1 MSPIT
6 LYTYPESTSI
16 APHILLHEIGV
27 QFETVDITSAEDGLE
42 ELRKLNPKARIPVLI
57 IDDQVIT
64 ESTAIMT
71 AIAQLAPEKHL
82 LGKTNL
88 EVVRVYEWLNWLS
101 GTLHGHAWGMVFRPE
116 RYIDDVSM
124 HDAVRAKGM
133 VAAKEIYEMVEDHLR
148 GVHAVGDGLTVVDAF
163 LYVFYRWATSTKWS
177 VEYNTVK
184 RQKLFQNTPKDR
196 SAFPALQA
204 AVKPHIESFNAL
216 WEESLVDAGLK
227 DIGIQTVVDGD
238 PRNPSRSIA
247 RNRLDLRVTEVLLEK
262 AVLPPT
268 NKYSIQD
275 RNIYPAECRERH
287 ATYRGKLRA
296 RLQYRI
302 NNGDWKESVRDIG
315 QMPIMLRS
323 NRCHLE
329 RFSPAEMVRRKE
341 ESEELGG
348 YFIVNGNEKLIRM
361 LIASR
366 RNYPMAISRHAF
378 TNRGPTFSKFGIQI
392 RSVRP
397 DQSSQTNVLHYLT
410 DGNVTFRFS
419 WRKNEYLIPVVMI
432 LKALV
437 ETNDREIAESI
448 IGSSS
453 SKSPNSFVSDRTEL
467 LLRTYK
473 AYNLKTRAQTLAYLG
488 EKFRPVLGLPITTP
502 DEKIGEEFLRKIVLP
517 HLGNVDVTAAQNNDK
532 FQLMLFMI
540 RKLYALAAGDCSL
553 DNPDAVSNQ
562 EVLLGGF
569 LYGMILK
576 EGIHDWLVGIGLAA
590 REWLRMK
597 NGAKFTDPG
606 FEADFLPK
614 IVRRTNENIGG
625 KLEYFLSTGNL
636 VSQTGLDQSQTSGF
650 TIVAEKI
657 NFYRFIS
664 HFRCIHRGTFF
675 AQLKTTT
682 VRKLLPESWGFLCP
696 VHTPDGSPC
705 GLLNHLAHQCMVQ
718 IKKIDTSG
726 IEKAVIQLGLSP
738 VPAMDI
744 EDSLSVQLDGRILGY
759 CHAKRARDISQL
771 LRHWKV
777 NGEHSIPT
785 ELEIGFVPTSNG
797 GLYPGLYLF
806 TDPSRMLRPVR
817 YIAADKNDFVGP
829 FEQQYMNIACV
840 EVDIIPN
847 LTTHIEHKPTNIFS
861 ILANMTPFSD
871 FNQSP
876 RNMYQCQMSKQ
887 AMGTPSSNMMCRT
900 DNKAYLL
907 QTGQTPVV
915 RPPLYNEYGLDNFPN
930 GMNAVVAVISYTGYD
945 MDDAMIINKSAH
957 ERGFGDGV
965 IYKTKVYNLD
975 EKSRAARS
983 KTEIKSL
990 FGFAEG
996 DPNISPEAHS
1006 ALDSDGLPGIG
1017 TRVKEGDIVLAY
1029 HSVMFDPS
1037 EGKLKNL
1044 DGKTSF
1050 YKYKE
1055 AEEAW
1060 IDQVRLIGSEN
1071 GDQPCQAI
1079 SIKYRI
1085 PRRPIIGDKFSSRH
1099 GQKGVCSMLWPSE
1112 DMPFSETGIQPDV
1125 IINPHAFPSR
1135 MTIGMFVESLAGK
1148 SGALHGLAQDCT
1160 PFSFDEDNT
1169 AGNFFGDQLRQAG
1182 YNFYGNEPMY
1192 SGITGKEFAAD
1203 IYMGVVYYQRL
1214 RHMVSDKFQVR
1225 TTGPVNALHG
1235 QPIKGRSKGGG
1246 IRVGEMERDSLIAH
1260 GCMSLLQD
1268 RLMDCSDKTR
1278 AWVCRSCGSF
1288 ISTMMVP
1295 NQFTLGK
1302 RGGRVQPSGIVRC
1315 RACARPA
1322 AFEDSKLNVWEDGA
1336 GRKYFG
1342 GDNTTVVFVPQV
1354 LRLLDVELSTMG
1366 VRTRFDIE
1374 N

>member
-1 MSPIT
+1 MST
-6 LYTYPESTSI
+6 TTTQTST
-16 APHILLHEIGV
+16 
-27 QFETVDITSAEDGLE
+27 
-42 ELRKLNPKARIPVLI
+42 K
-57 IDDQVIT
+57 
-64 ESTAIMT
+64 
-71 AIAQLAPEKHL
+71 
-82 LGKTNL
+82 
-88 EVVRVYEWLNWLS
+88 
-101 GTLHGHAWGMVFRPE
+101 
-116 RYIDDVSM
+116 
-124 HDAVRAKGM
+124 
-133 VAAKEIYEMVEDHLR
+133 
-148 GVHAVGDGLTVVDAF
+148 
-163 LYVFYRWATSTKWS
+163 TKWS
-177 VEYNTVK
+177 VEYDTV
-184 RQKLFQNTPKDR
+184 RRHKLFRNTPKDR
-196 SAFPALQA
+196 SAYPNLQA

-216 WEESLVDAGLK
+216 WDEGLIDAGLK
-227 DIGIQTVVDGD
+227 DIGTYTVVDGD
-238 PRNPSRSIA
+238 PRNPSRDIP
-247 RNRLDLRVTEVLLEK
+247 RNKLDLKVTEILLEK
-262 AVLPPT
+262 STLPPS
-268 NKYSIQD
+268 NKHAVDD

-287 ATYRGKLRA
+287 STYRGRLKA
-296 RLQYRI
+296 RLQYRV
-302 NNGDWKESVRDIG
+302 NNGQWQESIRDLG

-323 NRCHLE
+323 NKCHLE
-329 RFSPAEMVRRKE
+329 KLSPAQLVRRKE
-341 ESEELGG
+341 EAEELGG

-361 LIASR
+361 LIAIR
-366 RNYPMAISRHAF
+366 RNYPMAISRNAF
-378 TNRGPTFSKFGIQI
+378 QGRGPTFSNLGISI

-397 DQSSQTNVLHYLT
+397 DQTSQTNVLHYLT

-419 WRKNEYLIPVVMI
+419 WRKNEYLVPVVMI

-437 ETNDREIAESI
+437 ETNDREIAEGI

-453 SKSPNSFVSDRTEL
+453 SDKTPSAFVADRTEL

-473 AYNLKTRAQTLAYLG
+473 TYDLKTRARTLAYLG
-488 EKFRPVLGLPITTP
+488 EKFRPVLMQPITLS
-502 DEKIGEEFLRKIVLP
+502 DEDAGHEFLRKIVLP
-517 HLGNVDVTAAQNNDK
+517 HLGNVDVTPAQNNDK
-532 FQLMLFMI
+532 FQLLLFMI
-540 RKLYALAAGDCSL
+540 RKLYALAAGDCAI
-553 DNPDAVSNQ
+553 DNPDAVSSQ

-576 EGIHDWLVGIGLAA
+576 ENIYEWLASIGLTA
-590 REWLRMK
+590 REWSRTK
-597 NGAKFTDPG
+597 NGLPFSDPS
-606 FEADFLPK
+606 FAADFLPK
-614 IVRRTNENIGG
+614 IVRRTNENIAAR
-625 KLEYFLSTGNL
+625 LEYFLSTGNL

-664 HFRCIHRGTFF
+664 HFRCIHRGAFF

-696 VHTPDGSPC
+696 VHTPDGTPC
-705 GLLNHLAHQCMVQ
+705 GLLNHLAHQCQVQ
-718 IKKIDTSG
+718 IKRLDTSG
-726 IEKAVIQLGLSP
+726 IEKAVVQFGLASSP
-738 VPAMDI
+738 SMALNEGLP
-744 EDSLSVQLDGRILGY
+744 VQLDGRILGY
-759 CHAKRARDISQL
+759 CSSKRAREIAQL

-777 NGEHSIPT
+777 NGEHNIPN
-785 ELEIGFVPTSNG
+785 ELEIGHIPTSNG

-806 TDPSRMLRPVR
+806 SDPSRMLRPVK
-817 YIAADKNDFVGP
+817 YIPADKLDYVGP
-829 FEQQYMNIACV
+829 LEQQYMNIACV
-840 EVDIIPN
+840 DADIIPN
-847 LTTHIEHKPTNIFS
+847 LTTHIEYKPTNILS

-945 MDDAMIINKSAH
+945 MDDAMIINKSSH

-965 IYKTKVYNLD
+965 IYKTKVYKLN
-975 EKSRAARS
+975 EEERVSRS
-983 KTEIKSL
+983 KTDIKSL
-990 FGFAEG
+990 FGFADN
-996 DPNISPEAHS
+996 DPNVSKES
-1006 ALDSDGLPGIG
+1006 VQSLDPDGLPSIG
-1017 TRVKEGDIVLAY
+1017 TKVSEGSIVAAY

-1037 EGKLKNL
+1037 EGKLKSL
-1044 DGKTSF
+1044 DRRTLYF
-1050 YKYKE
+1050 KYKD
-1055 AEEAW
+1055 AEEAY
-1060 IDQVRLIGSEN
+1060 IDQIRLIGSES

-1099 GQKGVCSMLWPSE
+1099 GQKGVLSMLWPSQ

-1160 PFSFDEDNT
+1160 PFSFSEDHT
-1169 AGNFFGDQLRQAG
+1169 AGNFFGDQLREAG

-1192 SGITGKEFAAD
+1192 SGITGQEFAAD

-1260 GCMSLLQD
+1260 GCAYLLQD

-1278 AWVCRSCGSF
+1278 AWVCRACGSF
-1288 ISTMMVP
+1288 LSTMMVP
-1295 NQFTLGK
+1295 NQFTVGRK
-1302 RGGRVQPSGIVRC
+1302 GGRVEPSGMVRC
-1315 RACARPA
+1315 RSCARPA
-1322 AFEDSKLNVWEDGA
+1322 VFEDGKVEMWEDGA
-1336 GRKYFG
+1336 GRKFVG
-1342 GDNTTVVFVPQV
+1342 GDDTTVVNVPGV
-1354 LRLLDVELSTMG
+1354 LRYLDVELAAMG
-1366 VRTRFDIE
+1366 VRTKFEIE

>member
-1 MSPIT
+1 MSAT
-6 LYTYPESTSI
+6 
-16 APHILLHEIGV
+16 
-27 QFETVDITSAEDGLE
+27 
-42 ELRKLNPKARIPVLI
+42 
-57 IDDQVIT
+57 
-64 ESTAIMT
+64 MT
-71 AIAQLAPEKHL
+71 Q
-82 LGKTNL
+82 TN
-88 EVVRVYEWLNWLS
+88 
-101 GTLHGHAWGMVFRPE
+101 
-116 RYIDDVSM
+116 
-124 HDAVRAKGM
+124 
-133 VAAKEIYEMVEDHLR
+133 
-148 GVHAVGDGLTVVDAF
+148 
-163 LYVFYRWATSTKWS
+163 TKWS
-177 VEYNTVK
+177 VEYDTV
-184 RQKLFQNTPKDR
+184 RRHKLFRNTPKDR

-216 WEESLVDAGLK
+216 WDENLIDAGLK
-227 DIGIQTVVDGD
+227 DIGIHTVVDGD
-238 PRNPSRSIA
+238 LRNPSRAIQ
-247 RNRLDLRVTEVLLEK
+247 RNKLDLRVTELILEK
-262 AVLPPT
+262 PTLPPS
-268 NKYSIQD
+268 NKFSFEN
-275 RNIYPAECRERH
+275 RNIYPSECRERH
-287 ATYRGKLRA
+287 TTYRGRLRA
-296 RLQYRI
+296 RLQYRL
-302 NNGDWKESVRDIG
+302 NNGDWQESVRDLG

-329 RFSPAEMVRRKE
+329 KFSPAQMVRHKE
-341 ESEELGG
+341 ESEEMGG

-361 LIASR
+361 LIATR
-366 RNYPMAISRHAF
+366 RNYPMAISRPAF
-378 TNRGPTFSKFGIQI
+378 AARGPTFSKLAIQI

-397 DQSSQTNVLHYLT
+397 DQTSHTNVLHYLT

-419 WRKNEYLIPVVMI
+419 WRKNEYLVPVVMI

-437 ETNDREIAESI
+437 DTNDREIAEGI
-448 IGSSS
+448 IGASSS
-453 SKSPNSFVSDRTEL
+453 NKTPSSFVADRTEL

-473 AYNLKTRAQTLAYLG
+473 AYNLKTRTQTLAYLG
-488 EKFRPVLGLPITTP
+488 EKFRPVLMQPITMS
-502 DEKIGEEFLRKIVLP
+502 DEKVGEEFLRKIVLP
-517 HLGNVDVTAAQNNDK
+517 HLGNVDVTPAQNNDK
-532 FQLMLFMI
+532 FQLILFMI
-540 RKLYALAAGDCSL
+540 RKLYALAAGDCAL
-553 DNPDAVSNQ
+553 DNPDAVSSQ
-562 EVLLGGF
+562 EILLGGF

-576 EGIHDWLVGIGLAA
+576 ENIYEWLIGIGATA
-590 REWLRMK
+590 REWLRAK
-597 NGAKFTDPG
+597 NDAKFTDPS

-614 IVRRTNENIGG
+614 IVRRTNENIAG

-636 VSQTGLDQSQTSGF
+636 VSQTGLDQSQVSGY
-650 TIVAEKI
+650 TIMAEKI

-664 HFRCIHRGTFF
+664 HFRCIHRGAFF

-696 VHTPDGSPC
+696 VHTPDGAPC
-705 GLLNHLAHQCMVQ
+705 GLLNHLAHQCHVQ
-718 IKKIDTSG
+718 IKRIDTSG
-726 IEKAVIQLGLSP
+726 IEKAVVQLGLAS
-738 VPAMDI
+738 VPSMTVSESI
-744 EDSLSVQLDGRILGY
+744 SVQLDGRILGY
-759 CHAKRARDISQL
+759 CSAKRAREIAQL

-777 NGEHSIPT
+777 NGQHNIPN
-785 ELEIGFVPTSNG
+785 ELEIGHVPTSNG

-806 TDPSRMLRPVR
+806 TDPSRMLRPVK
-817 YIAADKNDFVGP
+817 YIPSDKLDYIGP

-840 EVDIIPN
+840 DADIIPG
-847 LTTHIEHKPTNIFS
+847 LTTHIELKPTNVLS

-945 MDDAMIINKSAH
+945 MDDAMIINKSSH

-965 IYKTKVYNLD
+965 IYKTKVYKLNED
-975 EKSRAARS
+975 SRAARS

-996 DPNISPEAHS
+996 DPNISPEAIQ
-1006 ALDSDGLPGIG
+1006 ALDPDGLPAIG
-1017 TRVKEGDIVLAY
+1017 TKVGEGSIVLAY

-1044 DGKTSF
+1044 DGNTMYF
-1050 YKYKE
+1050 KYKD
-1055 AEEAW
+1055 AEEAY
-1060 IDQVRLIGSEN
+1060 IDQIRLIGAET

-1085 PRRPIIGDKFSSRH
+1085 PRRPVIGDKFSSRH

-1112 DMPFSETGIQPDV
+1112 DMPYSESGIQPDV

-1160 PFSFDEDNT
+1160 PFSFDEDHT
-1169 AGNFFGDQLRQAG
+1169 AGNFFGEQLLQSG

-1203 IYMGVVYYQRL
+1203 IYIGVVYYQRL

-1235 QPIKGRSKGGG
+1235 QPIKGRAKGGG

-1260 GCMSLLQD
+1260 GCAYLLQD
-1268 RLMDCSDKTR
+1268 RLMDCSDKQR
-1278 AWVCRSCGSF
+1278 AWVCRACGSF
-1288 ISTMMVP
+1288 LSTMMVP
-1295 NQFTLGK
+1295 NQFTIK
-1302 RGGRVQPSGIVRC
+1302 RRGGRVEPSGIVRC

-1322 AFEDSKLNVWEDGA
+1322 TFDDAKITVWEDGA
-1336 GRKYFG
+1336 GRKFVG
-1342 GDNTTVVFVPQV
+1342 GDDTTVVNVPGV
-1354 LRLLDVELSTMG
+1354 LRYLDVELAAMG
-1366 VRTRFDIE
+1366 VRTTFEIE
-1374 N
+1374 G

>member
-1 MSPIT
+1 MST
-6 LYTYPESTSI
+6 
-16 APHILLHEIGV
+16 
-27 QFETVDITSAEDGLE
+27 TVTQT
-42 ELRKLNPKARIPVLI
+42 R
-57 IDDQVIT
+57 
-64 ESTAIMT
+64 
-71 AIAQLAPEKHL
+71 
-82 LGKTNL
+82 
-88 EVVRVYEWLNWLS
+88 
-101 GTLHGHAWGMVFRPE
+101 
-116 RYIDDVSM
+116 
-124 HDAVRAKGM
+124 
-133 VAAKEIYEMVEDHLR
+133 
-148 GVHAVGDGLTVVDAF
+148 
-163 LYVFYRWATSTKWS
+163 TSTKWS
-177 VEYNTVK
+177 VEYDTV
-184 RQKLFQNTPKDR
+184 RRHKLFKNPPKDR
-196 SAFPALQA
+196 SAYPALQA
-204 AVKPHIESFNAL
+204 AVKPHIEAFNAL
-216 WEESLVDAGLK
+216 WDEGLIDAGLK
-227 DIGIQTVVDGD
+227 DIGTYTVVDGD
-238 PRNPSRSIA
+238 LRNPTPGVSR
-247 RNRLDLRVTEVLLEK
+247 NKLDLRVTELLLEK
-262 AVLPPT
+262 PTLPPS
-268 NKYSIQD
+268 NKSAIDD

-287 ATYRGKLRA
+287 TSYRGRLKA
-296 RLQYRI
+296 RLQYRL
-302 NNGDWKESVRDIG
+302 NNGQWQESVRDVG

-323 NRCHLE
+323 NKCHLE
-329 RFSPAEMVRRKE
+329 KFSPAQMVRYKE
-341 ESEELGG
+341 EAEELGG

-361 LIASR
+361 LIATR
-366 RNYPMAISRHAF
+366 RNYPMAISRNAF
-378 TNRGPTFSKFGIQI
+378 QGRGPSFSTFGMSI

-397 DQSSQTNVLHYLT
+397 DQTSQTNVLHYLT

-419 WRKNEYLIPVVMI
+419 WRKNEFLVPVVMI
-432 LKALV
+432 LKALI
-437 ETNDREIAESI
+437 ETSDREIAEGI
-448 IGSSS
+448 IGLSES
-453 SKSPNSFVSDRTEL
+453 SKSPSAFVADRTEL

-473 AYNLKTRAQTLAYLG
+473 TYGLKTRLQTISYLG
-488 EKFRPVLGLPITTP
+488 TKFRPVLNLPITMS
-502 DEKIGEEFLRKIVLP
+502 DEKVGEEFLRKIVLP
-517 HLGNVDVTAAQNNDK
+517 HLGNVDVTPAQNHDK
-532 FQLMLFMI
+532 FQLLLYMI
-540 RKLYALAAGDCSL
+540 RKLYALAAGDCAL
-553 DNPDAVSNQ
+553 DNPDAVSSQ

-576 EGIHDWLVGIGLAA
+576 ENIYEWLIAIGNTA
-590 REWLRMK
+590 REWSRTKSGLP
-597 NGAKFTDPG
+597 FSDPS

-614 IVRRTNENIGG
+614 IVRKTNENLAQ

-636 VSQTGLDQSQTSGF
+636 VSQTGLDLSQTSGF

-705 GLLNHLAHQCMVQ
+705 GLLNHLAHQCQVQ
-718 IKKIDTSG
+718 IKRIDTSG
-726 IEKAVIQLGLSP
+726 IEKKVVQLGLSSNP
-738 VPAMDI
+738 SM
-744 EDSLSVQLDGRILGY
+744 SLDEGLPVQLDGRILGY
-759 CHAKRARDISQL
+759 CPPKRAKEIAQL

-777 NGEHSIPT
+777 NGEHEIPT
-785 ELEIGFVPTSNG
+785 ELEIGYVHPSNG

-806 TDPSRMLRPVR
+806 TDPARMLRPVK
-817 YIAADKNDFVGP
+817 YIPSDKIDYVGP

-840 EVDIIPN
+840 DADIIPN
-847 LTTHIEHKPTNIFS
+847 LTTHIEYKPTNILS

-945 MDDAMIINKSAH
+945 MDDAMIINKSSH

-965 IYKTKVYNLD
+965 IYKTKVYKLNED
-975 EKSRAARS
+975 SRATRS

-990 FGFAEG
+990 FGFADS
-996 DPNISPEAHS
+996 DPNISPEAHKS
-1006 ALDSDGLPGIG
+1006 LDSDGIISIG
-1017 TRVKEGDIVLAY
+1017 SKVSEGSIVLAW

-1044 DGKTSF
+1044 DGKTVYF
-1050 YKYKE
+1050 KYKDT
-1055 AEEAW
+1055 EEAY
-1060 IDQVRLIGSEN
+1060 IDQIRLIGSET

-1099 GQKGVCSMLWPSE
+1099 GQKGVLSMLWPSQ
-1112 DMPFSETGIQPDV
+1112 DMPFSESGIQPDV

-1169 AGNFFGDQLRQAG
+1169 AGNFFGDQLNKAG

-1203 IYMGVVYYQRL
+1203 IYVGVVYYQRL

-1260 GCMSLLQD
+1260 GCAFLLQD

-1288 ISTMMVP
+1288 LSTMMVP
-1295 NQFTLGK
+1295 NQFTTGRK
-1302 RGGRVQPSGIVRC
+1302 GGRVEPSGIVRC
-1315 RACARPA
+1315 RACARA
-1322 AFEDSKLNVWEDGA
+1322 ATFDDSRMVVWEDGS
-1336 GRKYFG
+1336 GRKFVG
-1342 GDNTTVVFVPQV
+1342 GDNTTVVNVPGV
-1354 LRLLDVELSTMG
+1354 LRYLDVELAAMG
-1366 VRTRFDIE
+1366 VKTTFEIE

>member
-1 MSPIT
+1 MSPT
-6 LYTYPESTSI
+6 T
-16 APHILLHEIGV
+16 
-27 QFETVDITSAEDGLE
+27 
-42 ELRKLNPKARIPVLI
+42 
-57 IDDQVIT
+57 
-64 ESTAIMT
+64 TAT
-71 AIAQLAPEKHL
+71 ATHT
-82 LGKTNL
+82 KT
-88 EVVRVYEWLNWLS
+88 R
-101 GTLHGHAWGMVFRPE
+101 
-116 RYIDDVSM
+116 
-124 HDAVRAKGM
+124 
-133 VAAKEIYEMVEDHLR
+133 
-148 GVHAVGDGLTVVDAF
+148 
-163 LYVFYRWATSTKWS
+163 TKTDWS
-177 VEYNTVK
+177 VEYDTV
-184 RQKLFQNTPKDR
+184 RRHKLFRNTPKDR
-196 SAFPALQA
+196 SAYPALQA
-204 AVKPHIESFNAL
+204 AVKPHVESFNAL
-216 WEESLVDAGLK
+216 WDEGLIDAGLK
-227 DIGIQTVVDGD
+227 DIGTYTVVDGD
-238 PRNPSRSIA
+238 ARNPSKAIH
-247 RNRLDLRVTEVLLEK
+247 RNKLDLRVTELILEK
-262 AVLPPT
+262 PTLPPS
-268 NKYSIQD
+268 NKFAIED

-287 ATYRGKLRA
+287 ASYRGRLKA
-296 RLQYRI
+296 RLQYRV
-302 NNGDWKESVRDIG
+302 NKGEWQESVRDLG

-323 NRCHLE
+323 NKCHLE
-329 RFSPAEMVRRKE
+329 KFSPAQMVRHKE
-341 ESEELGG
+341 EAEELGG

-361 LIASR
+361 LIATR
-366 RNYPMAISRHAF
+366 RNYPMAISRSAF
-378 TNRGPTFSKFGIQI
+378 QARGPTFSKLAMSI

-397 DQSSQTNVLHYLT
+397 DQTSQTNVLHYLT

-419 WRKNEYLIPVVMI
+419 WRKNEYLVPVVMI

-437 ETNDREIAESI
+437 ETNDREIAEGI
-448 IGSSS
+448 IGSNS
-453 SKSPNSFVSDRTEL
+453 SKKAPSSFVADRTEL

-473 AYNLKTRAQTLAYLG
+473 AYNLKTRQQTLAYLG
-488 EKFRPVLGLPITTP
+488 EKFRPVLMQPITIS
-502 DEKIGEEFLRKIVLP
+502 DEKVGEEFLRKVVLP
-517 HLGNVDVTAAQNNDK
+517 HLGNVDVSPAQNNDK
-532 FQLMLFMI
+532 FQLLLFMI
-540 RKLYALAAGDCSL
+540 RKLYALAAGDCAL
-553 DNPDAVSNQ
+553 DNPDAVSSQ

-576 EGIHDWLVGIGLAA
+576 ENIYEWLVGIGAAA
-590 REWLRMK
+590 RDWSRTK
-597 NGAKFTDPG
+597 NGAQFSEPS

-614 IVRRTNENIGG
+614 IVRRTNENLAG

-636 VSQTGLDQSQTSGF
+636 VSQTGLDLSQTSGF

-705 GLLNHLAHQCMVQ
+705 GLLNHLAHQCQVQ
-718 IKKIDTSG
+718 IKRIDTSG
-726 IEKAVIQLGLSP
+726 IEKAIVRMGLSP
-738 VPAMDI
+738 TAPMALRDG
-744 EDSLSVQLDGRILGY
+744 LSVQLDGRILGF
-759 CHAKRARDISQL
+759 CPAKRAREIAQL

-777 NGEHSIPT
+777 NGEHNIPN
-785 ELEIGFVPTSNG
+785 ELEIGYIPTSNG

-806 TDPSRMLRPVR
+806 SDPSRMLRPVK
-817 YIAADKNDFVGP
+817 YIPTEKLDYVGP

-840 EVDIIPN
+840 DADIIPN
-847 LTTHIEHKPTNIFS
+847 LTTHIEFKPSNILS

-887 AMGTPSSNMMCRT
+887 AMGTPSSNLMCRT

-945 MDDAMIINKSAH
+945 MDDAMIINKSSH

-965 IYKTKVYNLD
+965 IYKTKVYRLNED
-975 EKSRAARS
+975 QRAARS

-990 FGFAEG
+990 FGFADG
-996 DPNISPEAHS
+996 DPNISPEIRNYV
-1006 ALDSDGLPGIG
+1006 DEDGLPKIG
-1017 TRVKEGDIVLAY
+1017 AKVGEGSVVLAY

-1044 DGKTSF
+1044 DGNTMYF
-1050 YKYKE
+1050 KYKD
-1055 AEEAW
+1055 AEEAYV
-1060 IDQVRLIGSEN
+1060 DQIRLIGAES

-1099 GQKGVCSMLWPSE
+1099 GQKGVLSMLWPSA
-1112 DMPFSETGIQPDV
+1112 DMPFSESGIQPDV

-1203 IYMGVVYYQRL
+1203 IYIGVVYYQRL

-1260 GCMSLLQD
+1260 GCAYLLQD

-1288 ISTMMVP
+1288 LSTMMVP
-1295 NQFTLGK
+1295 NQFTVGK
-1302 RGGRVQPSGIVRC
+1302 KGGRVEPSGVVRC

-1322 AFEDSKLNVWEDGA
+1322 TFEDSKMAVWEDGA
-1336 GRKYFG
+1336 GKKFVG
-1342 GDNTTVVFVPQV
+1342 GDNTTVVNVPGV
-1354 LRLLDVELSTMG
+1354 LRYLDVELAAMG
-1366 VRTRFDIE
+1366 VRTKFEIE

>member
-1 MSPIT
+1 MST
-6 LYTYPESTSI
+6 TTT
-16 APHILLHEIGV
+16 
-27 QFETVDITSAEDGLE
+27 QT
-42 ELRKLNPKARIPVLI
+42 
-57 IDDQVIT
+57 Q
-64 ESTAIMT
+64 
-71 AIAQLAPEKHL
+71 
-82 LGKTNL
+82 
-88 EVVRVYEWLNWLS
+88 
-101 GTLHGHAWGMVFRPE
+101 
-116 RYIDDVSM
+116 
-124 HDAVRAKGM
+124 
-133 VAAKEIYEMVEDHLR
+133 
-148 GVHAVGDGLTVVDAF
+148 
-163 LYVFYRWATSTKWS
+163 TKWS
-177 VEYNTVK
+177 VEFDTTR
-184 RQKLFQNTPKDR
+184 RQKLFRHTPKDR

-204 AVKPHIESFNAL
+204 AVKPHVESFNAL
-216 WEESLVDAGLK
+216 WDEHLIEAGLK
-227 DIGIQTVVDGD
+227 DIGIYTANDGN
-238 PRNPSRSIA
+238 PRDIRQNVA
-247 RNRLDLRVTEVLLEK
+247 RNKLELRVTEVLLDK
-262 AVLPPT
+262 PILPSS
-268 NKYSIQD
+268 NKFSFQN
-275 RNIYPAECRERH
+275 RNIYPSEARERH
-287 ATYRGKLRA
+287 STYRGKLRA

-302 NNGDWKESVRDIG
+302 NNGDWKESIRELG

-323 NRCHLE
+323 NKCHLE
-329 RFSPAEMVRRKE
+329 KFSPAEMVRHKE

-361 LIASR
+361 LIVPR
-366 RNYPMAISRHAF
+366 RNYPMAISRNAF
-378 TNRGPTFSKFGIQI
+378 TARGPTFSKYGIQI

-419 WRKNEYLIPVVMI
+419 WRKNEFLVPAVMI

-437 ETNDREIAESI
+437 DTNDREIADGI

-453 SKSPNSFVSDRTEL
+453 SSTPSSFVSDRTEL

-473 AYNLKTRAQTLAYLG
+473 VYNLKTKTQTLAYLG
-488 EKFRPVLGLPITTP
+488 EKFRPVLMCPLTMS
-502 DEKIGEEFLRKIVLP
+502 DEKVGEEFLRRIVLP
-517 HLGNVDVTAAQNNDK
+517 HLGNVDVTPAQNNDK
-532 FQLMLFMI
+532 FQLILFMI
-540 RKLYALAAGDCSL
+540 RKLYALAADDCAL
-553 DNPDAVSNQ
+553 DNPDTVSNQ

-576 EGIHDWLVGIGLAA
+576 ESIYEWLVSIGAAA
-590 REWLRMK
+590 RDWCRMK
-597 NGAKFTDPG
+597 NGAQFSDPG
-606 FEADFLPK
+606 FETDFLPK
-614 IVRRTNENIGG
+614 IVRRTNENLAG
-625 KLEYFLSTGNL
+625 KLDYFLSTGNL
-636 VSQTGLDQSQTSGF
+636 VSQTGLDLSQTSGF

-664 HFRCIHRGTFF
+664 HFRCIHRGAFF
-675 AQLKTTT
+675 AQLKTTA

-705 GLLNHLAHQCMVQ
+705 GLLNHLAHQCQVQ
-718 IKKIDTSG
+718 IKKIDTTSV
-726 IEKAVIQLGLSP
+726 EKAVIQLGLSSAP
-738 VPAMDI
+738 TMAV
-744 EDSLSVQLDGRILGY
+744 EDGLAVQLDGRILGY
-759 CHAKRARDISQL
+759 CPAKRAREIAQL

-777 NGEHSIPT
+777 NGENKIPT

-806 TDPSRMLRPVR
+806 ADPSRMIRPVK
-817 YIAADKNDFVGP
+817 YIPSDKLDYVGA

-840 EVDIIPN
+840 DKDIIPQ
-847 LTTHIEHKPTNIFS
+847 LTTHIEYKPTNILS

-915 RPPLYNEYGLDNFPN
+915 RPPLYNEYGLDSFPN

-945 MDDAMIINKSAH
+945 MDDAMIINKSSH

-965 IYKTKVYNLD
+965 IYKTKVYELN
-975 EKSRAARS
+975 ERTKSSRS

-996 DPNISPEAHS
+996 DPNITPEAIS
-1006 ALDSDGLPGIG
+1006 SLDTDGLPAVG
-1017 TRVKEGDIVLAY
+1017 TKVSEGSIVLAH

-1044 DGKTSF
+1044 DGKTSYF
-1050 YKYKE
+1050 KYKDTE
-1055 AEEAW
+1055 AAY
-1060 IDQVRLIGSEN
+1060 IDQIRLIGSES
-1071 GDQPCQAI
+1071 GDLPCQAI

-1112 DMPFSETGIQPDV
+1112 DMPFSESGIQPDV

-1169 AGNFFGDQLRQAG
+1169 AGDFFGDQLRQAG

-1192 SGITGKEFAAD
+1192 SGITGKPFAAD
-1203 IYMGVVYYQRL
+1203 IYLGVVYYQRL

-1260 GCMSLLQD
+1260 GCAYLLQD
-1268 RLMDCSDKTR
+1268 RLMDCSDKQR

-1288 ISTMMVP
+1288 LSTMMVP
-1295 NQFTLGK
+1295 NQFTVGK
-1302 RGGRVQPSGIVRC
+1302 RGGRVEPSGIVRC

-1322 AFEDSKLNVWEDGA
+1322 SFNDSKMAVWEDGS
-1336 GRKYFG
+1336 GRKFVG
-1342 GDNTTVVFVPQV
+1342 GDDTTVVNVPGV
-1354 LRLLDVELSTMG
+1354 LRYLDVELAAMG
-1366 VRTRFDIE
+1366 VRTTFQIE
-1374 N
+1374 A

>member
-1 MSPIT
+1 MS
-6 LYTYPESTSI
+6 STTT
-16 APHILLHEIGV
+16 
-27 QFETVDITSAEDGLE
+27 Q
-42 ELRKLNPKARIPVLI
+42 
-57 IDDQVIT
+57 
-64 ESTAIMT
+64 
-71 AIAQLAPEKHL
+71 
-82 LGKTNL
+82 
-88 EVVRVYEWLNWLS
+88 
-101 GTLHGHAWGMVFRPE
+101 
-116 RYIDDVSM
+116 
-124 HDAVRAKGM
+124 
-133 VAAKEIYEMVEDHLR
+133 
-148 GVHAVGDGLTVVDAF
+148 
-163 LYVFYRWATSTKWS
+163 TSTKWS
-177 VEYNTVK
+177 VEYDTV
-184 RQKLFQNTPKDR
+184 RRHKLFRNTPKDR

-216 WEESLVDAGLK
+216 WDEKLIDAGLK
-227 DIGIQTVVDGD
+227 DIGVHTVVDGD
-238 PRNPSRSIA
+238 LRNPSRTIR
-247 RNRLDLRVTEVLLEK
+247 RNKLDLRVTEVILDK
-262 AVLPPT
+262 AVLPAS
-268 NKYSIQD
+268 NKFSLQD
-275 RNIYPAECRERH
+275 RNIYPSECRERH

-302 NNGDWKESVRDIG
+302 NNGDWKESVRDVG

-323 NRCHLE
+323 NKCHLE
-329 RFSPAEMVRRKE
+329 KFSPAEMVRHKE

-366 RNYPMAISRHAF
+366 RNYPMAIARNAF
-378 TNRGPTFSKFGIQI
+378 TGRGPTFSKFGIQI

-397 DQSSQTNVLHYLT
+397 DQTSQTNVLHYLT

-419 WRKNEYLIPVVMI
+419 WRKNEFLVPVVMI

-437 ETNDREIAESI
+437 DTNDREIAEGI

-453 SKSPNSFVSDRTEL
+453 GPTTPSSFVSDRTEL

-488 EKFRPVLGLPITTP
+488 DKFRPVLGNPITVP
-502 DEKIGEEFLRKIVLP
+502 DEKVGEDFLRKIVLP
-517 HLGNVDVTAAQNNDK
+517 HLGNVDVTPAQNNDK
-532 FQLMLFMI
+532 FQLILFMI
-540 RKLYALAAGDCSL
+540 RKLYALAAGDCAL

-562 EVLLGGF
+562 EILLGGF

-576 EGIHDWLVGIGLAA
+576 ESIHDWLMAVGGAA
-590 REWLRMK
+590 REWLRTK
-597 NGAKFTDPG
+597 NGATFADAS
-606 FEADFLPK
+606 FDADFLPK
-614 IVRRTNENIGG
+614 IVRRSNENLAGR
-625 KLEYFLSTGNL
+625 LEYFLSTGNL
-636 VSQTGLDQSQTSGF
+636 VSQTGLDLSQTSGF

-705 GLLNHLAHQCMVQ
+705 GLLNHLAHQCQVQ
-718 IKKIDTSG
+718 IKRIDTSG
-726 IEKAVIQLGLSP
+726 IEKAISQFGLSS
-738 VPAMDI
+738 VPAMDV
-744 EDSLSVQLDGRILGY
+744 ENSLSVQLDGRILGY
-759 CHAKRARDISQL
+759 SPAKRAKEISQL

-777 NGEHSIPT
+777 GGEHNIPT
-785 ELEIGFVPTSNG
+785 ELEIGYVPTSNG

-806 TDPSRMLRPVR
+806 TDPSRMLRPVK
-817 YIAADKNDFVGP
+817 YIPSDKLDYVGP

-840 EVDIIPN
+840 DADIIPN
-847 LTTHIEHKPTNIFS
+847 LTTHIEFKPTNILS

-915 RPPLYNEYGLDNFPN
+915 RPPLYNEYGLDSFPN

-965 IYKTKVYNLD
+965 IYKTKVYELN
-975 EKSRAARS
+975 EKSRSSRS

-996 DPNISPEAHS
+996 DPNPSEEALS
-1006 ALDSDGLPGIG
+1006 SLDPDGLPPVG
-1017 TRVKEGDIVLAY
+1017 TKVGEGSIVLAY
-1029 HSVMFDPS
+1029 HNVMFDPS

-1044 DGKTSF
+1044 DGNTKYF
-1050 YKYKE
+1050 KYKDS
-1055 AEEAW
+1055 EEAY
-1060 IDQVRLIGSEN
+1060 IDQIRLIGSET

-1112 DMPFSETGIQPDV
+1112 DMPFSESGIQPDV

-1169 AGNFFGDQLRQAG
+1169 AGDFFGDQLRQAG

-1192 SGITGKEFAAD
+1192 SGITGKQFAAD
-1203 IYMGVVYYQRL
+1203 IYIGVVYYQRL

-1260 GCMSLLQD
+1260 GCAYLLQD
-1268 RLMDCSDKTR
+1268 RLMDCSDKQR

-1288 ISTMMVP
+1288 LSTMMVP
-1295 NQFTLGK
+1295 NQFTLGRK
-1302 RGGRVQPSGIVRC
+1302 GGRVEPSGMVRC

-1322 AFEDSKLNVWEDGA
+1322 VFADSKMLVWEDGA
-1336 GRKYFG
+1336 GRKFVG
-1342 GDNTTVVFVPQV
+1342 GDNTTVVNVPGV
-1354 LRLLDVELSTMG
+1354 LRYLDVELAAMG
-1366 VRTRFDIE
+1366 VRTTFQIE
-1374 N
+1374 G